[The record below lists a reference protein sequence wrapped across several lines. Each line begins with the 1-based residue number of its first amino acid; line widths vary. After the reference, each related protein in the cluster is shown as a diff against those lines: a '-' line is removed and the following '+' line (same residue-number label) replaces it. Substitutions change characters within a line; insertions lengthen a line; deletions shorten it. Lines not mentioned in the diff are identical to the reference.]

1 MCLSNGFIE
10 WLVGS
15 NRFLR
20 GVETARS
27 VEV

>member
-10 WLVGS
+10 WFASS

-20 GVETARS
+20 GFETARA
-27 VEV
+27 VQV